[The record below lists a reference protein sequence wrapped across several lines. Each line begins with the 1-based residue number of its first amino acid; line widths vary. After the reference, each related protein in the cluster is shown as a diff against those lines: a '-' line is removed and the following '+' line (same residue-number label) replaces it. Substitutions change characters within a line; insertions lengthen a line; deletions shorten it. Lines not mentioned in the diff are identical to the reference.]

1 MEPAQFIAA
10 ILGSSVLGGVLTKVI
25 DWIRDARAGHLS
37 ERRAEVDRATQRAT
51 EAEKRAADFE
61 RRAADSEAAED
72 AAARRT
78 RVVEESLFVHRRIII
93 DASCLGPSALPDYPS
108 RKD

>member
-1 MEPAQFIAA
+1 MEPVQFIAA
-10 ILGSSVLGGVLTKVI
+10 FLGSSVLGGVITKSM

-51 EAEKRAADFE
+51 QAEQRAEA
-61 RRAADSEAAED
+61 SEEAED

-78 RVVEESLFVHRRIII
+78 RVVEESLAVHRRIII
-93 DASCLGPSALPDYPS
+93 DASCLGPSDLPPYPS

>member
-10 ILGSSVLGGVLTKVI
+10 ILGSTVLGGVITKTM
-25 DWIRDARAGHLS
+25 DWIKDARAGHLS

-51 EAEKRAADFE
+51 EAE
-61 RRAADSEAAED
+61 RRADASEAAED
-72 AAARRT
+72 AAARRS
-78 RVVEESLFVHRRIII
+78 RVVEESLAVHRRIII
-93 DASCLGPSALPDYPS
+93 DAPCLGPSALPAYPS

>member
-1 MEPAQFIAA
+1 MEPAQIIAA
-10 ILGSSVLGGVLTKVI
+10 LLGSSVLGGVITKSM

-51 EAEKRAADFE
+51 QAEQRAEA
-61 RRAADSEAAED
+61 SEEAED
-72 AAARRT
+72 AAARRS
-78 RVVEESLFVHRRIII
+78 RVVEESLAVHRRIII
-93 DASCLGPSALPDYPS
+93 DAPCLGPSELPPYPS